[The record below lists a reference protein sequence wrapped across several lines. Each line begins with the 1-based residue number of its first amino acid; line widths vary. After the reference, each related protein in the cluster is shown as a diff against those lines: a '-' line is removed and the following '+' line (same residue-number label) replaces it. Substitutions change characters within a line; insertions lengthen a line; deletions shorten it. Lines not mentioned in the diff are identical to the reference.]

1 MNIIKINNE
10 SFRLPHEPEKLN
22 SVLNHLDM
30 VKKGLKNHIKLF
42 DMEGQERTFY
52 TEHLNLSKI
61 ETLL

>member
-30 VKKGLKNHIKLF
+30 VKKGLKSHIKLY
-42 DMEGQERTFY
+42 DMEGIEKAFY
-52 TEHLNLSKI
+52 TEHLKLSKI
-61 ETLL
+61 EVV